1 MRTSQKNKLLEKG
14 WLEEEI
20 RSAEKS
26 LDQFNRSEVQFSRMV
41 FWSALILVIFT
52 NLALSLILVP
62 YLIVLTN
69 GLLYL
74 IIVLLAGSIGF
85 LYNLLINDIAHIEKK
100 HHLIAGIILPLLA
113 ISNFLITVF
122 IANNII
128 QELQVKNPVHN
139 AWLVGLVFGLAFIL
153 PYLGNRIKFM
163 VKERK
168 VVYLAKEA

>member
-1 MRTSQKNKLLEKG
+1 
-14 WLEEEI
+14 
-20 RSAEKS
+20 
-26 LDQFNRSEVQFSRMV
+26 
-41 FWSALILVIFT
+41 
-52 NLALSLILVP
+52 LSLILVP

-74 IIVLLAGSIGF
+74 IIILLAGSVGF
-85 LYNLLINDIAHIEKK
+85 LYNLLINDVAHLEKK
-100 HHLIAGIILPLLA
+100 HHLIAGIILPVLA

-153 PYLGNRIKFM
+153 PYLGNRITFM
-163 VKERK
+163 IKERR
-168 VVYLAKEA
+168 VVYLAKEV